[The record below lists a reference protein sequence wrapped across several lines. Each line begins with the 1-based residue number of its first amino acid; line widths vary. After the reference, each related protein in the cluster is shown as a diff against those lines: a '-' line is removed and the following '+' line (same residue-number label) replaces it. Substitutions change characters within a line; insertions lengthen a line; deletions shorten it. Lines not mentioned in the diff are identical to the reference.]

1 MKIRFERKHL
11 LFAAVLVISVAAV
24 AAYGYFEYIR
34 PSGRWALYAELRTN
48 PETFARYALQPGQ
61 RCEGAPFAFP
71 TQGVILGLWDQ
82 AYRFGHRHAGLDI
95 FSGTEPGVTAVY
107 AAYPGYLSR
116 LPDGESFIVE
126 EFPQGTFEQFVE
138 AGTLLG
144 YMGDFS
150 GDPGNPTGLHLHF
163 SVVKDEDGE
172 FLNELDIRNTYDPS
186 PYFRM
191 ALDHSENPTE
201 IPLCPGQFTIEPWD
215 LIDG

>member
-95 FSGTEPGVTAVY
+95 FSGAEPGVTAVY
-107 AAYPGYLSR
+107 AAYPGYLTR
-116 LPDGESFIVE
+116 LEDWGATVIIPIPSA
-126 EFPQGTFEQFVE
+126 PRT
-138 AGTLLG
+138 
-144 YMGDFS
+144 
-150 GDPGNPTGLHLHF
+150 PPGLHLHF
-163 SVVKDEDGE
+163 SVVKDDGDGK

-186 PYFRM
+186 PYFNLPFNHR
-191 ALDHSENPTE
+191 ENPSE
-201 IPLCPGQFTIEPWD
+201 IPLCEGEFTIEPWNLVD
-215 LIDG
+215 AADEP